1 MTSQHHRSSLIFLV
15 LFLFLGFYPVPI
27 QASDCPYSIHVEAEP
42 SSAKPGDEVRL
53 SCSLAGYE
61 NPDSPD
67 LMGVQVNIN
76 SITEEM
82 KPSSLKS
89 LIVSG
94 QHLSNRASY
103 NKKNQSV
110 VLLYM
115 SDRFADDESQIQ
127 YLSRSTTGLVEGIIQ
142 IPSMQ
147 TGQREIVLPVRVI
160 LIDKSNRTYTLNDS
174 VVISANSDAPPAESL
189 EITWEDMNFE
199 WNKGNWNSNTLRYE
213 NQGWTGNGGL
223 TITNRGQTAKT
234 IQVTFTS
241 LIDQISGSVVDET
254 GSAIEHVS
262 ASSQQTRKIS
272 LQLFGKPDRALN
284 GEKPGEL
291 NLRVEDT
298 APPE

>member
-94 QHLSNRASY
+94 QHLSNRASF

-127 YLSRSTTGLVEGIIQ
+127 YLSRSQPVWWKESFRFLLCRLA
-142 IPSMQ
+142 
-147 TGQREIVLPVRVI
+147 REKL
-160 LIDKSNRTYTLNDS
+160 
-174 VVISANSDAPPAESL
+174 
-189 EITWEDMNFE
+189 FC
-199 WNKGNWNSNTLRYE
+199 
-213 NQGWTGNGGL
+213 Q
-223 TITNRGQTAKT
+223 
-234 IQVTFTS
+234 
-241 LIDQISGSVVDET
+241 
-254 GSAIEHVS
+254 S
-262 ASSQQTRKIS
+262 ASYSSTKATERI
-272 LQLFGKPDRALN
+272 P
-284 GEKPGEL
+284 
-291 NLRVEDT
+291 
-298 APPE
+298 

>member
-115 SDRFADDESQIQ
+115 STALPMMNHKSSIYLDLQPVWWKESFRFLLCRLA
-127 YLSRSTTGLVEGIIQ
+127 
-142 IPSMQ
+142 
-147 TGQREIVLPVRVI
+147 REKL
-160 LIDKSNRTYTLNDS
+160 
-174 VVISANSDAPPAESL
+174 
-189 EITWEDMNFE
+189 FC
-199 WNKGNWNSNTLRYE
+199 
-213 NQGWTGNGGL
+213 Q
-223 TITNRGQTAKT
+223 
-234 IQVTFTS
+234 
-241 LIDQISGSVVDET
+241 
-254 GSAIEHVS
+254 S
-262 ASSQQTRKIS
+262 ASYSSTKATERI
-272 LQLFGKPDRALN
+272 P
-284 GEKPGEL
+284 
-291 NLRVEDT
+291 
-298 APPE
+298 